1 MVEESKN
8 DIDPLRDEIDKEL
21 QLKIVKLQKEMK
33 KMQLVDRTK
42 SQELTQELVMKMST
56 RTVNTALQDLRDI
69 RDEFDQ

>member
-1 MVEESKN
+1 MVEEAKN
-8 DIDPLRDEIDKEL
+8 EIDPLRDEIDKEL
-21 QLKIVKLQKEMK
+21 QTKIVKLQKEMK

-56 RTVNTALQDLRDI
+56 RTVSAALQDLRDI

>member
-8 DIDPLRDEIDKEL
+8 EIDPLRDEIDKEL
-21 QLKIVKLQKEMK
+21 QTKIVKLQKEMK

-56 RTVNTALQDLRDI
+56 RTVNTAL
-69 RDEFDQ
+69 

>member
-1 MVEESKN
+1 MVEEAKN
-8 DIDPLRDEIDKEL
+8 EIDPLRDEIDKEL
-21 QLKIVKLQKEMK
+21 QTKIVKLQKEMK